1 VHGWFDAALDLIARN
16 KILAANPSQNNW
28 KTAWDLR
35 SDTIYLNHG
44 SFGPSP
50 RSVIEARSHWQ
61 AEMESQ
67 PMDFFVRQFSD
78 ALLVTRQRLAEFLG
92 TQPEHLILVENA
104 TQAMNVV
111 ANSFPLQA
119 NDQVLLTDHEYGAV
133 CRIWET
139 TCQQAGAEVTT
150 ACLPARFTDPQ
161 EVVDA
166 LFAACTDRTRLI
178 VISHI
183 TSPTAVT
190 LPVAEICQRAQQEGV
205 QVCVDGPHAV
215 AQLPLELDQL
225 GCDYYCASCHKW
237 LCAPFGTGFLYAA
250 AKHQERLGP
259 LTLSWGQL
267 PPDEVSHWSDEF
279 LWSGTRDPSAYLAI
293 PAAID
298 FMESVG
304 LEDFR
309 QQTHNLAQYARQQ
322 LVDLT
327 GQEPLVADDPSWY
340 GCMAQHPLPGGDA
353 RQLQN
358 SLWEQYSIEVPIV
371 EWNDRRFV
379 RVSCHLYN
387 DRQQVDR
394 LIVALKELLS

>member
-1 VHGWFDAALDLIARN
+1 M
-16 KILAANPSQNNW
+16 AANPSQNDW

-50 RSVIEARSHWQ
+50 RSVIEARSQWQ
-61 AEMESQ
+61 TEMESQ
-67 PMDFFVRQFSD
+67 PMDFFVRKFAD
-78 ALLVTRQRLAEFLG
+78 ALLLTRQRLAEFLG
-92 TQPEHLILVENA
+92 AQPEDLVLVENA
-104 TQAMNVV
+104 TQAMNVI

-119 NDQVLLTDHEYGAV
+119 DDQVLLTDHEYGAV
-133 CRIWET
+133 RRIWEA
-139 TCQQAGAEVTT
+139 TCRQASAEVTT
-150 ACLPARFTDPQ
+150 VSLPEFFTDPQ

-166 LFAACTDRTRLI
+166 LFAACTNRTRLI

-183 TSPTAVT
+183 TSPTAIT
-190 LPVAEICQRAQQEGV
+190 LPVDKICQRAQQEGV

-215 AQLPLELDQL
+215 AQLPLSLEEL

-250 AKHQERLGP
+250 PKHHDRLGP

-267 PPDEVSHWSDEF
+267 PPEDVSHWSDEF

-298 FMESVG
+298 FMEEVG
-304 LEDFR
+304 LETFR
-309 QQTHNLAQYARQQ
+309 QQGHALAQYAREQ

-327 GQEPLVADDPSWY
+327 GLQPLVTDDPRWY
-340 GCMAQHPLPGGDA
+340 GCMAQHPLPAGDA
-353 RQLQN
+353 RQLQDD
-358 SLWEQYSIEVPIV
+358 LWNQYSIEVPIV
-371 EWNDRRFV
+371 EWNNRRFV

-387 DRQQVDR
+387 DRQQVDQ
-394 LIVALKELLS
+394 LVSALNHLLTLNA

>member
-1 VHGWFDAALDLIARN
+1 MHLVLRN
-16 KILAANPSQNNW
+16 KTLTASSSQQDW

-50 RSVIEARSHWQ
+50 RSVIQARNQWQ

-67 PMDFFVRQFSD
+67 PMDFFVRRFPE
-78 ALLVTRQRLAEFLG
+78 ALLETRQRLAQFLG
-92 TQPEHLILVENA
+92 TKAEHLILVENA

-111 ANSFPLQA
+111 ANGFPLKA

-133 CRIWET
+133 RRVWEGR
-139 TCQQAGAEVTT
+139 CQQTAAEVSTVS
-150 ACLPARFTDPQ
+150 LPALFESSQ

-166 LFAACTDRTRLI
+166 IFAACTDRTRLI

-190 LPVAEICQRAQQEGV
+190 LPVQEICERAQQEGV

-215 AQLPLELDQL
+215 AQLPLNLDQIP
-225 GCDYYCASCHKW
+225 CDYYCASCHKW
-237 LCAPFGTGFLYAA
+237 LCAPFGTGFLYSAA
-250 AKHQERLGP
+250 EHQARLGP

-279 LWSGTRDPSAYLAI
+279 LWSGTRDPSGYLAI

-304 LEDFR
+304 LENF
-309 QQTHNLAQYARQQ
+309 QQQGHALAQYARQQ

-327 GQEPLVADDPSWY
+327 GQQPLVADDPCWY
-340 GCMAQHPLPGGDA
+340 GCMAQHPLPDGDA
-353 RQLQN
+353 RSLQN

-371 EWNDRRFV
+371 EWNERRFV

-387 DRQQVDR
+387 DRQQVDQ
-394 LIVALKELLS
+394 LIVALKELLP